1 MLLPLF
7 LVSLTAVGMET
18 ALTRYFAVASWS
30 DYGYWVI
37 SIVMMGFAFSGVF
50 LSLARDA
57 LARRADILFAILPA
71 LLVLTGAIGYSFTI
85 LNPFNPLQLQNQV
98 TYLPQLTNIAL
109 YYAALLP
116 FFFLAGLF
124 ISLCFVTQARRIGLV
139 YAADLAG
146 AGIGCVI
153 VLGLMYVVPPFA
165 LIPALL
171 PALALA
177 GCFIGRHRLRAAT
190 AAGLAL
196 VLGEALL
203 AFGPQA
209 AISQYKPVYPPLHTP
224 NAHILARV
232 VSPHGDYLLLDDFTE
247 RVNTDI
253 SNDAA
258 MLGYPDPPRSY
269 GLYRDG
275 TRIASIPY
283 PGKPGTGY
291 APGALDALPYQLVS
305 HPRVLLAGASGGF
318 RIAEVLSLGAAH
330 VKALEPE
337 PLLFAALKHG
347 IGPSPAYATDPR
359 VGIAAIS
366 PVTAVHQAQ
375 TYDVIDISADFMD
388 SSPANVNAFTVQAFA
403 ADLNALTPGGILS
416 VPVSIQDLP
425 AYSLRMLATLNAAL
439 ALDHVTDAP
448 AHIVIYRSAWNARI
462 LVSPTAFSQSA
473 ITAIAKWCDDRSFDV
488 SWYQGINPAALRDNL
503 YNDLPA
509 VSFNAGTV
517 TSYGPDDSIA
527 DEAGAVLH
535 LQPSVSASAFNL
547 SPATD
552 DRPAFYAILRL
563 SDLPLL
569 IARLQTL
576 PQAEIGALVNLAVL
590 AQAIIIAALVLL
602 VPLFAPRLR
611 GSREIGLF
619 RPIIYFPALA
629 LGFLFIEIFAIEK
642 ASTLLN
648 DRAAGFAVVLSA
660 MLIFSGIGSFVS
672 SKFSLPPRQIVAW
685 AGIVIIIWAT
695 IVLAALPQFLLAADG
710 LPFLLRI
717 LLIVLAIAPVS
728 LAMGVP
734 FPLGL
739 AALGDSGFLPWA
751 WGLNGAFSVVATP
764 LANLVARNIGF
775 HAVLAGAVLLYGLAV
790 IEFPGTRRRQVW
802 LTSQKHSPVADS

>member
-37 SIVMMGFAFSGVF
+37 SIVMMGFAFSGVV
-50 LSLARDA
+50 LALARDS
-57 LARRADILFAILPA
+57 LAKRADLLFAVLPA
-71 LLVLTGAIGYSFTI
+71 LLVLTGALGYSFTI

-153 VLGLMYVVPPFA
+153 VLGLMYVVPPFG

-177 GCFIGRHRLRAAT
+177 GSCIGRHRFRAAA
-190 AAGLAL
+190 AAGVAL
-196 VLGEALL
+196 LLGEALL

-232 VSPHGDYLLLDDFTE
+232 LSPHGDYLLLDDFTE

-258 MLGYPDPPRSY
+258 MLGYADPPRSY

-283 PGKPGTGY
+283 PGKLATGY
-291 APGALDALPYQLVS
+291 AQGALDALPYQLVP

-318 RIAEVLSLGAAH
+318 RIAEVLHLGAAH
-330 VKALEPE
+330 VQALEPE
-337 PLLFAALKHG
+337 PLLYIALTHG
-347 IGPSPAYATDPR
+347 IGPSPPYAADPR
-359 VGIAAIS
+359 VSLSAIS
-366 PVTAVHQAQ
+366 PVTAVHQEKK
-375 TYDVIDISADFMD
+375 YDLIDISADFID
-388 SSPANVNAFTVQAFA
+388 ASPANVNAFTAQAFA
-403 ADLNALTPGGILS
+403 ADLRALSPAGILS

-439 ALDHVTDAP
+439 ALDRISDAP

-462 LVSPTAFSQSA
+462 LVSPTAFPPTA

-509 VSFNAGTV
+509 VSFDAGTV

-527 DEAGAVLH
+527 DEAGAILH
-535 LQPSVSASAFNL
+535 NQPSVSAAAFNL
-547 SPATD
+547 RPATD

-569 IARLQTL
+569 IARLQIL
-576 PQAEIGALVNLAVL
+576 PQPEIGALVNLAVL
-590 AQAIIIAALVLL
+590 AQAVIIAALVLL
-602 VPLFAPRLR
+602 IPLAAPRLR
-611 GSREIGLF
+611 GGSRTSLF

-660 MLIFSGIGSFVS
+660 MLMFSGIGSFLTG
-672 SKFSLPPRQIVAW
+672 KFSRPARQIVAW
-685 AGIVIIIWAT
+685 AGVAVIIWAT
-695 IVLAALPQFLLAADG
+695 IMLAALPNLLLAADG

-717 LLIVLAIAPVS
+717 LLVVLAIAPVS
-728 LAMGVP
+728 LAMGMP

-739 AALGDSGFLPWA
+739 AALGDSAFLPWA
-751 WGLNGAFSVVATP
+751 WGLNGAVSVVATP

-775 HAVLAGAVLLYGLAV
+775 HAVLAGAVLMYGLAV
-790 IEFPGTRRRQVW
+790 TQFPGTRRRQVW
-802 LTSQKHSPVADS
+802 LTSQKPSPVAES